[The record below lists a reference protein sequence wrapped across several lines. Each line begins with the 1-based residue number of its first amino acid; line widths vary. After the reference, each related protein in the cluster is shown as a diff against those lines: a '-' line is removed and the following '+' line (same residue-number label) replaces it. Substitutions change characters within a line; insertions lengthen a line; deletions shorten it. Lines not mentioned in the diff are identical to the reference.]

1 MDSDELTQQTQQ
13 CTQDVLDPRR
23 EGRNNSGLSTED
35 ISDVMCI
42 FHPGTPAAYN
52 LANFT
57 AQRAPQY
64 ILEDVDLSEEEP
76 LPAEATQ
83 DLDDDQK
90 TFILP
95 GRGDRP
101 IQSYD
106 FAFRFSTKTLQPAW
120 GITFGRN
127 PDWCDIIVSGDVHKR
142 VSNMHFALYMN
153 EAGVIMLQDTSTN
166 GTMVDDVLLK
176 SKTGQHPTARML
188 NHGSVIQILSPSP
201 EEAIKFIVRIPS
213 RTGFTDQYLAK
224 FDAYLARQIEAETA
238 YRKARGDETS
248 PLKWRTT
255 QNAGNS
261 ALRAPI
267 VSDQYGMHWDG
278 GIKFNVV
285 AQIGKGAFASV
296 YQLATKGEGHL
307 YAAKELEKRRF
318 MKNGILDRKLENE
331 MNIMR
336 QINHK
341 SIVAYHGYEDAPN
354 HLYIIMEYVGRGDL
368 QQHLAETGPLLEYT
382 AKSMSIQVLDALD
395 YLHKKNITHR
405 DIKPDNIL
413 LEERQP
419 HNFIIKL
426 SDFGLSKVVDTN
438 DTFLKTFCGT
448 LLYCAPE
455 VFPHYDGPL
464 SKGVKRPRAPPK
476 QHSNKQH
483 TYSQAVDI
491 WSYGAVL
498 WYSLCHKP
506 PFEGIADH
514 TGRGMFDRIMM
525 TPLDVSMLKK
535 TSKSAVALLI
545 QMLNTDP
552 STRPSAETCLKH
564 EWFADQPPPVHRPQQ
579 AEVLGA
585 IAEEPE
591 ADATAGADPDVAA
604 LSIQEKPSSQYSE
617 VSLNSSDMNF
627 FDPRQSKRFK
637 LDHDENEEE
646 ELVDSSP
653 ELYDSIPIALQQNG
667 QAQVDVQAETES
679 KVKPKKL
686 FGEISQSDL
695 QHTAYGQRANTTQAN
710 YSSSVYSEHVPE
722 SEDSRG
728 GERSSS
734 QDNREMSPS
743 LYGTE
748 SMVRGMNMDSAFGQT
763 SDGVDPKT
771 PSSFGES
778 SDADLSQKTPA
789 GNAPAPVAAN
799 QPPPF
804 SRQINVPLP
813 PSYYWKANDP
823 STHTIEYAEKVSGR
837 SFAAEKMH
845 LPRKLASPPNVA
857 RRDSA
862 SIQSNLRQDD
872 SQRLATTNELYE
884 ASRPALGRLVTTHDS
899 FAQITIDLNKRWTRW
914 GRTPTNEVAFDDQ
927 MELRV
932 PKTAFGVFWSAPE
945 LDQVPEDDDI
955 TGLPGLY
962 CGILTFASNGVH
974 VNGVQLD
981 KGEPGRQ
988 RFGRLHT
995 GDIIDIWPCA
1005 SNKKDRLRF
1014 KCEFYA
1020 GAGKHRRTK
1029 DGPKFKV
1036 EREGRSRSTSQ
1047 STQDKKEAAAAGA
1060 ANAQT
1065 GEEEKDDDELFPYQ
1079 DEAIFGD
1086 CESEIVDSF

>member
-23 EGRNNSGLSTED
+23 EGKNNSGLSTED

-42 FHPGTPAAYN
+42 FHPGTPAAYH

-64 ILEDVDLSEEEP
+64 ILEDVDMSDEEP
-76 LPAEATQ
+76 LPESATQ
-83 DLDDDQK
+83 DLEDDQK
-90 TFILP
+90 TFILSA
-95 GRGDRP
+95 GVDRP

-106 FAFRFSTKTLQPAW
+106 FAFRFSTNTLQPAL
-120 GITFGRN
+120 GIIFGRN
-127 PDWCDIIVSGDVHKR
+127 PDWCDIIVSGDVHRR

-166 GTMVDDVLLK
+166 GTMVDDILLK
-176 SKTGQHPTARML
+176 GKSGQHPTARML

-213 RTGFTDQYLAK
+213 RTGFHDQYLAK
-224 FDAYLARQIEAETA
+224 FDAYLARQVAAETA
-238 YRKARGDETS
+238 YRKAHGDETS
-248 PLKWRTT
+248 PLKWRTS
-255 QNAGNS
+255 QSAGNS

-267 VSDQYGMHWDG
+267 VSNQYGMHWDG
-278 GIKFNVV
+278 GTKFNVI

-336 QINHK
+336 QIDHK
-341 SIVAYHGYEDAPN
+341 SIVAYHGYEDAPH

-382 AKSMSIQVLDALD
+382 AKSMSTQVLDALD

-413 LEERQP
+413 LEEREP
-419 HNFIIKL
+419 HDFIIKL

-476 QHSNKQH
+476 QHPSKQH

-525 TPLDVSMLKK
+525 TPLDTSVFKK
-535 TSKSAVALLI
+535 TSKPAIDLLI

-552 STRPSAETCLKH
+552 ATRPSAETCLEH
-564 EWFADQPPPVHRPQQ
+564 EWFAGLPPPVHRPQQ
-579 AEVLGA
+579 IEVLGA

-591 ADATAGADPDVAA
+591 ADAALGDDPDVAA
-604 LSIQEKPSSQYSE
+604 LSIHEKPSSQYSE
-617 VSLNSSDMNF
+617 VSLDSSDMNF

-637 LDHDENEEE
+637 VDHDEDGEEPI
-646 ELVDSSP
+646 DSSP
-653 ELYDSIPIALQQNG
+653 ELYESIPIALQGNAEQ
-667 QAQVDVQAETES
+667 QAQAVAEARPR
-679 KVKPKKL
+679 PKKL

-695 QHTAYGQRANTTQAN
+695 QNRGYGQYVDQMRGDH
-710 YSSSVYSEHVPE
+710 SSSVYSDHVPE
-722 SEDSRG
+722 SDGSRG
-728 GERSSS
+728 GDPPSPQRH
-734 QDNREMSPS
+734 RGTSPS
-743 LYGTE
+743 LYGAE
-748 SMVRGMNMDSAFGQT
+748 SMVREMNMDSAFAQI
-763 SDGVDPKT
+763 SDGADPRT
-771 PSSFGES
+771 PASLGLL
-778 SDADLSQKTPA
+778 SDSDLSHKTPA
-789 GNAPAPVAAN
+789 ASAPAAVVPER
-799 QPPPF
+799 PRF

-813 PSYYWKANDP
+813 PSYYWKADDP

-837 SFAAEKMH
+837 SFAAERMR
-845 LPRKLASPPNVA
+845 LPRRLASPANGA
-857 RRDSA
+857 RRA
-862 SIQSNLRQDD
+862 TTRQVD
-872 SQRLATTNELYE
+872 SQARATTNKLEG
-884 ASRPALGRLVTTHDS
+884 ASKPALGRLVSTHDS

-914 GRTPTNEVAFDDQ
+914 GRTPTNEVAYDDQ
-927 MELRV
+927 SELRV

-945 LDQVPEDDDI
+945 LHLVPEDGDI
-955 TGLPGLY
+955 TALPGLY
-962 CGILTFASNGVH
+962 CGLLTFASNGVH

-981 KGEPGRQ
+981 KGELGRQ
-988 RFGRLHT
+988 RYGRLHN
-995 GDIIDIWPCA
+995 GDVIDIWPCA

-1014 KCEFYA
+1014 RCEFFV
-1020 GAGKHRRTK
+1020 GEGKDRRPK
-1029 DGPKFKV
+1029 EDPKFKV
-1036 EREGRSRSTSQ
+1036 ETEGRSRSTSR
-1047 STQDKKEAAAAGA
+1047 STQGKIETAAAEITKS
-1060 ANAQT
+1060 QT
-1065 GEEEKDDDELFPYQ
+1065 DEEKYDDELFSY
-1079 DEAIFGD
+1079 DDMASLGD